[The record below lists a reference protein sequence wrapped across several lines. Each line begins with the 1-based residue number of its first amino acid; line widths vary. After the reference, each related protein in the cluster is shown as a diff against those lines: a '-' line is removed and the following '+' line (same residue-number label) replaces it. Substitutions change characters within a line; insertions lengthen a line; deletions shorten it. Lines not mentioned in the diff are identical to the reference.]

1 MQPACNRSSSTAATL
16 VRRVYR
22 LEEIATCFM
31 CVFLNTMILL
41 FADFDRAAPLFIL
54 NLALVLIIFAV
65 VWVERIWNRP
75 AIVFLRDW
83 YSLPLLITI
92 YLELG
97 RLVPLVNPHDADTL
111 LIGLDRVLFFGHNPT
126 ILIESITLPPITEF
140 LQIVYASF
148 YLLPFSL
155 CVIAYRKGRMD
166 VFHTI
171 ASTIIIGFYISYI
184 GYFLTPA
191 IGPRYTLAH
200 LHTIELTGLWSFDCI
215 RSMLDSTSGVMRDC
229 CPSGHTML
237 STVTVLLA
245 WRRERRCMPFATVW
259 AAFIIFSA
267 VYLRYHYITDILA
280 GFVCALAFSLV
291 FPLIEKY
298 HPSRSAS

>member
-1 MQPACNRSSSTAATL
+1 M

-22 LEEIATCFM
+22 LEEIATFFM
-31 CVFLNTMILL
+31 CVLLNTMILL
-41 FADFDRAAPLFIL
+41 FTDFDRAAHLFIL

-65 VWVERIWNRP
+65 VWIERIWKRP
-75 AIVFLRDW
+75 AMTFLRDW
-83 YSLPLLITI
+83 YPLPLLITI
-92 YLELG
+92 YLEL
-97 RLVPLVNPHDADTL
+97 RHIVPLVNPHDVDDI
-111 LIGLDRVLFFGHNPT
+111 LIALDRILCRGHDPTVLMEYCT
-126 ILIESITLPPITEF
+126 TPPLSEF

-148 YLLPFSL
+148 YLLPLSL
-155 CVIAYRKGRMD
+155 CVITYWKGRKD
-166 VFHTI
+166 AFHTV
-171 ASTIIIGFYISYI
+171 ASTIIIGFYISYL

-191 IGPRYTLAH
+191 IGPRYTLTH
-200 LHTIELTGLWSFDCI
+200 LQTSELTGLWSFDCI
-215 RSMLDSTSGVMRDC
+215 RSMLDSASGVMRDC

-298 HPSRSAS
+298 HRSRSAS